1 MIESAAQNPSTDAV
15 EAALQGELAHGD
27 SVLATVT
34 PIMRHLLGGGG
45 GSILAEVVIAGVRGM
60 AADLA
65 QQLLDAR
72 ARAGGA
78 SEPGDYS
85 AAQLADLGAALTA
98 CPALVSH
105 CHALALEWKLAQHLQ
120 ARLSLDPVLSS
131 LLQSEMA
138 SANPETAALAMRFLA
153 AQARFCQ
160 DQRRMQ
166 LPLLELPGDLLH
178 GALIALRTLSD
189 SRNDALAEVAEAA
202 IRKEYDESRSRLGL
216 ASRLVAG
223 LPEGGLAALSL
234 GHAGTALFLTAL
246 ALGSR
251 QDRDLVAL
259 ATDESQLARLALA
272 LRACGLKQAPVE
284 EQFLTLHPDISLP
297 EGFEQI
303 GPDHAAAMLAAGLA
317 AGAPMMGS

>member
-1 MIESAAQNPSTDAV
+1 MMDSGAQFQSAEAV
-15 EAALQGELAHGD
+15 EAALLGELNHGD

-34 PIMRHLLGGGG
+34 PIMRHLLDGGGG
-45 GSILAEVVIAGVRGM
+45 TIFADVVIAGVRGM

-65 QQLLDAR
+65 RQLLDAR
-72 ARAGGA
+72 SQAAGV
-78 SEPGDYS
+78 SERSEYPAG
-85 AAQLADLGAALTA
+85 QLAELCTALTTS
-98 CPALVSH
+98 PALVSH
-105 CHALALEWKLAQHLQ
+105 CHALALEWKLAQQLH
-120 ARLSLDPVLSS
+120 ARLSLDPVLSP

-138 SANPETAALAMRFLA
+138 SADPETAALAMRFLA

-160 DQRRMQ
+160 EQRRMQ

-178 GALIALRTLSD
+178 GALIALRTVSSPDLD
-189 SRNDALAEVAEAA
+189 TLAEQAAATIRQAYGEA
-202 IRKEYDESRSRLGL
+202 RSRLGL
-216 ASRLVAG
+216 AARLVAG

-246 ALGSR
+246 SLGSR

-259 ATDESQLARLALA
+259 ATDDSQLARLALA

-284 EQFLTLHPDISLP
+284 EQFLTLHPDIALP

-303 GPDHAAAMLAAGLA
+303 GPDQAAAMLAAG
-317 AGAPMMGS
+317 APITGS

>member
-1 MIESAAQNPSTDAV
+1 MMESGAQFPSADAV
-15 EAALQGELAHGD
+15 EAALQGELAQGD

-45 GSILAEVVIAGVRGM
+45 GAILSEMVIAGVRGM
-60 AADLA
+60 AADIA
-65 QQLLDAR
+65 RQLLDAR
-72 ARAGGA
+72 TRAGGE
-78 SEPGDYS
+78 SERPQHP
-85 AAQLADLGAALTA
+85 ATQLAELGAALTA
-98 CPALVSH
+98 SPALVGH
-105 CHALALEWKLAQHLQ
+105 CHALALEWMLAQQLQ

-178 GALIALRTLSD
+178 GALIVLRTLSVGEG
-189 SRNDALAEVAEAA
+189 DALANAAAGAEAA
-202 IRKEYDESRSRLGL
+202 IRKEYDEGRSRLGL
-216 ASRLVAG
+216 ATRLVAG
-223 LPEGGLAALSL
+223 LHEGGLAALSL

-272 LRACGLKQAPVE
+272 LRACGLKQAAVE
-284 EQFLTLHPDISLP
+284 EQFLTLHPDIALP
-297 EGFEQI
+297 EGFELI
-303 GPDHAAAMLAAGLA
+303 GPDQATALLA
-317 AGAPMMGS
+317 AGAQMAGN

>member
-1 MIESAAQNPSTDAV
+1 MMDSAAQFQSAETV
-15 EAALQGELAHGD
+15 EAALLGELNHGD

-34 PIMRHLLGGGG
+34 PIMRHLLDGGGG
-45 GSILAEVVIAGVRGM
+45 TIFADVVIAGVRGM

-65 QQLLDAR
+65 RQLLDAR
-72 ARAGGA
+72 SQAAGV
-78 SEPGDYS
+78 SERNEHP
-85 AAQLADLGAALTA
+85 AAQLSELCAALTTN
-98 CPALVSH
+98 PALVSH
-105 CHALALEWKLAQHLQ
+105 CHALALEWKLAQQLH
-120 ARLSLDPVLSS
+120 ARLSLDPVLSP

-138 SANPETAALAMRFLA
+138 SADSETSALAMRFLA

-160 DQRRMQ
+160 EQRRMQ

-178 GALIALRTLSD
+178 GALIALRTVSSPDLD
-189 SRNDALAEVAEAA
+189 TLAEQAEATLRQA
-202 IRKEYDESRSRLGL
+202 YDEARSRLGL
-216 ASRLVAG
+216 AARLVSG

-246 ALGSR
+246 SLGSR

-259 ATDESQLARLALA
+259 ATDDSQLARLALA

-284 EQFLTLHPDISLP
+284 EQFLTLHPDVALP

-303 GPDHAAAMLAAGLA
+303 GPDRAAAMLATA
-317 AGAPMMGS
+317 APMTGS